1 MSNAR
6 TTEFPVELITS
17 STFGSPND
25 GEVQGH
31 IDSDHGQMI
40 QGLLDEKTLQLYTS
54 CSVGEDS
61 GTRKSS
67 WGTALLP
74 CTLQITVYGPAEL
87 LDEIGPWFQDYDTY
101 LQDPLVCHL
110 DVKYINPQ
118 RLSASASVSSSC
130 LLVSEVE
137 SRSRTA
143 LQLQAIDEH
152 GDPLSALV
160 GGVDLDE
167 ASQPT
172 SVTTALAR

>member
-1 MSNAR
+1 MR
-6 TTEFPVELITS
+6 LLTS
-17 STFGSPND
+17 GTFGLLND
-25 GEVQGH
+25 EECRGH
-31 IDSDHGQMI
+31 IDSTHGQMI
-40 QGLLDEKTLQLYTS
+40 QGLLDEKTLQLYIS
-54 CSVGEDS
+54 CSVGEAS
-61 GTRKSS
+61 GNPKSS
-67 WGTALLP
+67 WGTVLLP

-118 RLSASASVSSSC
+118 RFSASASVSSPC
-130 LLVSEVE
+130 LLVSEVV

-143 LQLQAIDEH
+143 LQLQAIDER